1 MKRDLLLEHVLERNE
16 VLRST
21 SPIDVLTAQRHFYG
35 LLREV
40 EATGRS
46 YDFILSGRLVGR
58 LQNTSESSIVHV

>member
-1 MKRDLLLEHVLERNE
+1 MKRDLLLEHMIERNE

-21 SPIDVLTAQRHFYG
+21 YPIDVITAQRHFHG
-35 LLREV
+35 MLREV

-58 LQNTSESSIVHV
+58 LQSASESSIVHV